1 MTIRKRARYFSIIKY
16 QNTPVAERL
25 CDRLAEYLLLIRI
38 RPFGFVKREFSV
50 FDTTRSENLQ
60 KCSGKKT
67 LFEFIG
73 HKASLIVNCTL
84 F

>member
-1 MTIRKRARYFSIIKY
+1 MSFG
-16 QNTPVAERL
+16 RL
-25 CDRLAEYLLLIRI
+25 VENLLLIRI

-67 LFEFIG
+67 LFDFIG
-73 HKASLIVNCTL
+73 YNSSLIVNCTAIINECS